1 MICYQFYRFI
11 VQRMGTFLSLDL
23 LSTRWMRRWDAR
35 RQRLAEFVFCGI
47 SVRRTDDIE
56 MENPIDE
63 EVWRKSV
70 SCMTRWNRFLQALTW
85 AGANSEF
92 KATRLTNSSSS
103 LNKENPLSR
112 DRNIPL
118 TDSSDYRTTGYQPT
132 VTYWLCTVQVLIR
145 LFALIHYGFNPHK
158 LSGSVTSPLFLRT
171 SLRAYNLHFLFLITV
186 STH

>member
-1 MICYQFYRFI
+1 
-11 VQRMGTFLSLDL
+11 
-23 LSTRWMRRWDAR
+23 
-35 RQRLAEFVFCGI
+35 
-47 SVRRTDDIE
+47 

-92 KATRLTNSSSS
+92 KATHLTNSPSS

-171 SLRAYNLHFLFLITV
+171 SLRASTPLRRHISGLSLEWYIKSNCIYFL
-186 STH
+186 